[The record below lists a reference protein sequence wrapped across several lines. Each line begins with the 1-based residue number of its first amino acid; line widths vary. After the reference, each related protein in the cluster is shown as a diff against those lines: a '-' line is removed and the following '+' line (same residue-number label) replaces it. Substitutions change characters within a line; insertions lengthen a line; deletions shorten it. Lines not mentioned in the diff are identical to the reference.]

1 MVKSLITNFLSSSS
15 SSTLSPNETK
25 KNLKLNYHLYTL
37 PTPTTPGR
45 KFFISDHIREDL
57 LRRSEQVH
65 TGSAAPGSLP
75 EEVQGYHSLVPLE
88 VDKKKVGTGGAGNG
102 VGGGLGGGL
111 GGGRTADGGGGMGG
125 GWPSMS
131 YKAIKSE
138 DGGTYVLR
146 RIESACLSLF
156 FFLCSWFW

>member
-1 MVKSLITNFLSSSS
+1 MSGI
-15 SSTLSPNETK
+15 
-25 KNLKLNYHLYTL
+25 
-37 PTPTTPGR
+37 
-45 KFFISDHIREDL
+45 
-57 LRRSEQVH
+57 
-65 TGSAAPGSLP
+65 
-75 EEVQGYHSLVPLE
+75 
-88 VDKKKVGTGGAGNG
+88 
-102 VGGGLGGGL
+102 GGGL

-146 RIESACLSLF
+146 RIESACLSFF